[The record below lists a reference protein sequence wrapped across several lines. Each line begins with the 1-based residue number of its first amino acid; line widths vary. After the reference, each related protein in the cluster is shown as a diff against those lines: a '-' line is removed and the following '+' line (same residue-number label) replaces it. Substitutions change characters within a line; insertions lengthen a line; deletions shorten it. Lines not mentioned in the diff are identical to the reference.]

1 MSFDDLTNNALYIIL
16 FIRGGSISPDDFH
29 WSFYYHK
36 NRNEGGSKYHITGG
50 EGRWMT
56 DHGVT
61 RGVFKSF
68 LLVGLIQIAD
78 VPNSMEDKTKA
89 LITQEDNN
97 LNSIPGN
104 TCRTWVL
111 RALERLKDA
120 EILHCS
126 DVLAL
131 EQEVKD
137 WGNSEQQA
145 AIDNVQPRVIV
156 KSKLCGLV

>member
-1 MSFDDLTNNALYIIL
+1 
-16 FIRGGSISPDDFH
+16 
-29 WSFYYHK
+29 
-36 NRNEGGSKYHITGG
+36 
-50 EGRWMT
+50 MT

-61 RGVFKSF
+61 KGVFKSF
-68 LLVGLIQIAD
+68 LLVGLVQVANIPTSMAD
-78 VPNSMEDKTKA
+78 KAKA
-89 LITQEDNN
+89 LITQDDNN

-120 EILHCS
+120 DILHCS

-145 AIDNVQPRVIV
+145 TLDNVQPRTIV
-156 KSKLCGLV
+156 RSKLCGLA